1 MRIPGVA
8 LLFLLQLLPAT
19 PQPPAAVDGVV
30 IDAVTKQ
37 PLAGA
42 TLQLQQVSSLGA
54 KIITTTRNDGTFVLR
69 NLPPGGYVIEGSR
82 AGYVPEMVGDASE
95 IPNVL
100 RNPLSPT
107 IGPIIKELKPGQTL
121 SGIRIALTPGS
132 VITGRLTDDH
142 GDVVIGGIVQALK
155 VTYKNGLPERTLVQ
169 SVVSNDLGEY
179 RLFMLKPGRYY
190 VSLAPTSGSPGL
202 VSQFSIPLFHPGTVD
217 VSSATV
223 LDLHVGETIEA
234 VNFLSIPTRNRR
246 ITGGVQGEGSDGVT
260 LTLSPANST
269 SKKTTSIRSD
279 SSNKTF
285 EFSDIVPGTYT
296 LVASNVYG
304 RSVLSLDVRNADLIG
319 IRALLGANFTIPAR
333 VRIEGHPP
341 GDDPTLEKVY
351 FNVRM
356 DVPVEGLETQVYA
369 PFADGH
375 FTLDVMRRDYWI
387 DIMNRDE
394 FYVKSIMLE
403 GVDVLNQGL
412 HVMGSQEGPME
423 IVVDTHFGEVQG
435 AVSAVNATVVL
446 VPDAARRNQ
455 RPLYKSMR
463 APSGSFH
470 FEKVPPG
477 DYKVFAWSEDTIE
490 NGGPWLNTE
499 YLRQFEDRATPVRIQ
514 ADRQTIVDRPVAA
527 F

>member
-1 MRIPGVA
+1 
-8 LLFLLQLLPAT
+8 
-19 PQPPAAVDGVV
+19 
-30 IDAVTKQ
+30 
-37 PLAGA
+37 
-42 TLQLQQVSSLGA
+42 
-54 KIITTTRNDGTFVLR
+54 
-69 NLPPGGYVIEGSR
+69 
-82 AGYVPEMVGDASE
+82 MVGE
-95 IPNVL
+95 PLEVPNTP
-100 RNPLSPT
+100 RSPLTPMVMT
-107 IGPIIKELKPGQTL
+107 IFKELKPGQTL
-121 SGIRIALTPGS
+121 SGIHLALTPGS

-155 VTYKNGLPERTLVQ
+155 VNYRNGLAERALVQ

-179 RLFMLKPGRYY
+179 RFFMLKPGRYY
-190 VSLAPTSGSPGL
+190 ISLAPTSLSPGF
-202 VSQFSIPLFHPGTVD
+202 VNQVSIPLSHPGTVD
-217 VSSATV
+217 VNSATV
-223 LDLHVGETIEA
+223 LDLHVGETLEA

-260 LTLSPANST
+260 LTLSPVNST

-279 SSNKTF
+279 SSSKTF

-304 RSVLSLDVRNADLIG
+304 RSVLSLDVRNADLLG

-341 GDDPTLEKVY
+341 GDDPMLEKVY
-351 FNVRM
+351 FNLRM
-356 DVPVEGLETQVYA
+356 EVPIEGLETQVYA

-375 FTLDVMRRDYWI
+375 FTLDIMRRDYWI
-387 DIMNRDE
+387 DIMNREE
-394 FYVKSIMLE
+394 FFVKSIMLE
-403 GVDVLNQGL
+403 GVDILNQGL

-435 AVSAVNATVVL
+435 SVSGVNATVVL
-446 VPDAARRNQ
+446 VPDAVRRNQ

-463 APSGSFH
+463 APNGSFH

-477 DYKVFAWSEDTIE
+477 DYKIFAWSEDTIE
-490 NGGPWLNTE
+490 NGGPWLNPE

-514 ADRQTIVDRPVAA
+514 ADMKTIVDRPVAA